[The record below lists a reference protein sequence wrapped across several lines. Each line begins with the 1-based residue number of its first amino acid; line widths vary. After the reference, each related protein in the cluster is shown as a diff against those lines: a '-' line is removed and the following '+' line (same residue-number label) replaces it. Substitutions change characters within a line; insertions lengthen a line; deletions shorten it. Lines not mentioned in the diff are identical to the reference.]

1 MDLLRPTVIGMTT
14 PGKRTVLRKGSMGNI
29 SGISALL
36 ISSSS
41 SELSNGKNSVSSFMT
56 ENTCLISNV
65 SLLFIYICM
74 FFRQYVRIFLNCC
87 DNNIGWSRSEEHTS
101 ELQSRENLVCRLLL
115 EKKNK

>member
-1 MDLLRPTVIGMTT
+1 MDLLRLTVIGMTT
-14 PGKRTVLRKGSMGNI
+14 PGKWTVLRKGSMGNI

-36 ISSSS
+36 ISSSY
-41 SELSNGKNSVSSFMT
+41 SELSIGKNSVYSFMT

-87 DNNIGWSRSEEHTS
+87 DNNIGWSNCKRNAKFKIWYH
-101 ELQSRENLVCRLLL
+101 LC
-115 EKKNK
+115 